1 VQTDPELH
9 EQMARL
15 DSCAMSDALD
25 RWGLPGAAAGI
36 GPVAAARP
44 IAGRAITVRL
54 RTAGPVAPA
63 RHLCTA
69 AIEAAGPGTVIVV
82 QHPGGRAAGW
92 GGILSL
98 AATVRGIE
106 GVVVD
111 GPVRDVDEAASLGFP
126 VFARSVT
133 PVTARGRIAE
143 ADWNVPVAIDGCTV
157 TPGDLVLAD
166 RSGVVFV
173 PAARAAEIIA
183 VAAQIA
189 AREADMAA
197 AVRGG
202 AAVSQVMNS
211 TYERLLGQA
220 TEASS
225 A

>member
-1 VQTDPELH
+1 
-9 EQMARL
+9 
-15 DSCAMSDALD
+15 
-25 RWGLPGAAAGI
+25 
-36 GPVAAARP
+36 
-44 IAGRAITVRL
+44 
-54 RTAGPVAPA
+54 
-63 RHLCTA
+63 
-69 AIEAAGPGTVIVV
+69 VIVV

>member
-1 VQTDPELH
+1 
-9 EQMARL
+9 
-15 DSCAMSDALD
+15 
-25 RWGLPGAAAGI
+25 
-36 GPVAAARP
+36 
-44 IAGRAITVRL
+44 
-54 RTAGPVAPA
+54 
-63 RHLCTA
+63 
-69 AIEAAGPGTVIVV
+69 VIVV

-166 RSGVVFV
+166 RSGVVFA

-211 TYERLLGQA
+211 TYERLLGEA